1 LLWLAWPRD
10 CDFRGACDDCAR
22 SFATLGR
29 GVPVRARAPA
39 VRSPG
44 VPVRAR
50 APAVQSPGVRIRAR
64 APAVRAQ
71 HPVPRGRTRLAV
83 RSRSGFGADLGCS

>member
-29 GVPVRARAPA
+29 GVPVRAHAPA

-50 APAVQSPGVRIRAR
+50 APAV
-64 APAVRAQ
+64 RAQ
-71 HPVPRGRTRLAV
+71 HPVLRGRTRLAV